1 MKFLECDSPYKL
13 EMKRMEIARKLIGY
27 QLRPPQVAITTFTN
41 QKKLRLIWNEMHKS
55 SPPKG
60 LQPHSCA
67 GLLKKRDMRDVATF
81 IAIFRSIIPKNSL
94 NPEGSF
100 RKTSIENL
108 IDAYEI
114 YLTMFEKKSQ
124 VLEFQTCFYL
134 IRDIR
139 YDIAT
144 IATCGTCKCEFL
156 ETANDKAFWGCPF
169 CN

>member
-1 MKFLECDSPYKL
+1 LNFLECTNPYEL

-27 QLRPPQVAITTFTN
+27 RLRPPQVAITTFTN

-67 GLLKKRDMRDVATF
+67 SLLKKRDMQDAATF
-81 IAIFRSIIPKNSL
+81 FSIFRSIIPENSL
-94 NPEGSF
+94 NPERLL
-100 RKTSIENL
+100 RKTSIEHL
-108 IDAYEI
+108 IDTYEI
-114 YLTMFEKKSQ
+114 YADMFREKSEI
-124 VLEFQTCFYL
+124 LEFQTCFYL

-144 IATCGTCKCEFL
+144 IGTCGTCKREFL